1 MSNELPDDREKD
13 GPATGTAPGAQALL
27 TGAIP
32 ATTTRPSR
40 PASLA
45 KNTLLS
51 PLFIIIVLLVAW
63 TGAGGYLIWNEQKAL
78 KAQLTD
84 QDNRLAAQAEATRQE
99 TARLAEQLE
108 RAESQLSNVI
118 TSDLE
123 ELQTQQQTIEA
134 LLDTLRDKVERNAQ
148 SWATTEVVYL
158 LRLANDRL
166 HLDGDLLTTLAALE
180 SADQRLQDFDDSS
193 LFEVR
198 RLLTGEITALR
209 AIPKPDITGIALKL
223 GALSDGVE
231 HLPFPHSPG
240 TSTAAPSAGAGEGW
254 RGVMHDLWQALR
266 QLVVIK
272 HKDQAEQALL
282 NPDERYFLQQ
292 NLRLS
297 LESARTAA
305 LRHNTTLF
313 HDNLR
318 RARDWIALYY
328 DRDAAPTQTALNELT
343 RMQEITLSPA
353 LPDISGSLRALQA
366 WQLQRRGKTSG
377 RAAP

>member
-1 MSNELPDDREKD
+1 MSNDLPDDQAKD
-13 GPATGTAPGAQALL
+13 QPLLGAAAETAAA
-27 TGAIP
+27 A
-32 ATTTRPSR
+32 RPPR
-40 PASLA
+40 PAAAKKSLA
-45 KNTLLS
+45 S

-63 TGAGGYLIWNEQKAL
+63 TGAGGYLIWNEQQAL

-84 QDNRLAAQAEATRQE
+84 QDNQLAGQTEAMRQE
-99 TARLAEQLE
+99 MRRLTEQLE

-123 ELQTQQQTIEA
+123 ELQIQQQTIED

-148 SWATTEVVYL
+148 SWATTEVIYL

-180 SADQRLQDFDDSS
+180 SADQRLQDFDDPS

-209 AIPKPDITGIALKL
+209 AIDNPDITGIALKL
-223 GALSDGVE
+223 GALGDGVE
-231 HLPFPHSPG
+231 RLPFPHTP
-240 TSTAAPSAGAGEGW
+240 STGESVPVAGASEGW
-254 RGVMHDLWQALR
+254 RGVMHDLWQALK

-282 NPDERYFLQQ
+282 TPDEQYVLQQ
-292 NLRLS
+292 NLHLT
-297 LESARTAA
+297 LESARAA
-305 LRHNTTLF
+305 AIRRNTVLF
-313 HDNLR
+313 HDSLR

-328 DRDAAPTQTALNELT
+328 DRDAAATQTTLNELA
-343 RMQEITLSPA
+343 RLQEINLSPA
-353 LPDISGSLRALQA
+353 LPDISGSLRLLEA
-366 WQLQRRGKTSG
+366 WQLQRRGKKSG
-377 RAAP
+377 EAVP